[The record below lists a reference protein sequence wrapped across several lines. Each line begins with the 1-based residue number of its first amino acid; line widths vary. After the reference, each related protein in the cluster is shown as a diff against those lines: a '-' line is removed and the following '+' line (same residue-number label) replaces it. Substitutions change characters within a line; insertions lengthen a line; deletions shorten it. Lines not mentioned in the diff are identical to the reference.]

1 MASDKKPSTAAICEA
16 LLERRGRLYSADL
29 GLDLTR
35 ETPSVLFRWLV
46 ASKLMAARID
56 AQLAMQAADAL
67 AKAGWRTPEAMA
79 DASWEDRAAVLKDAG
94 YARFD
99 EKTSSQ
105 LQALC
110 DRLLKD
116 HDGDLRNVRE
126 AAGREPRAER
136 KALKRFKGM
145 GDVGVDIFFRETQLV
160 WDELHPFIDK
170 KALKTAK
177 KLNLPGD
184 AQGLADLVDADAFP
198 RLVAALVR
206 VELDGDA
213 KRVRKHAAA
222 YEAA

>member
-1 MASDKKPSTAAICEA
+1 MASKPNPSRTALVTA

-56 AQLAMQAADAL
+56 AQLAMEAADAL
-67 AKAGWRTPEAMA
+67 AQAGWRTPQAMA

-105 LQALC
+105 LQSLC
-110 DRLLKD
+110 DRLIED
-116 HDGDLRNVRE
+116 YDGDLRALRE
-126 AAGREPRAER
+126 AAGRDPEAER
-136 KALKRFKGM
+136 KQLKRLKGI
-145 GDVGVDIFFRETQLV
+145 GDVGVDIFFRETQLA
-160 WDELHPFIDK
+160 WGELHPFIDK
-170 KALKTAK
+170 KARKTAK
-177 KLNLPGD
+177 KLDLPHDGE
-184 AQGLADLVDADAFP
+184 GLAALVGEEDFP
-198 RLVAALVR
+198 RFVAALVR
-206 VELDGDA
+206 VELDGDV
-213 KRVRKHAAA
+213 KRVRRHAAE